1 MTTADTS
8 VDCHCRVGVCV
19 AGLDPA
25 ALERG
30 LACTPGSVPTFTRA
44 VAVVEKIRFYK
55 ATVAVSGYVLV
66 GDCIKTQ
73 WSCRPGGSWASSAVP
88 TVAHNLLRIVR
99 VRTSLSTTSPQSKS
113 KMHVT
118 IGHATAVADLH
129 FFGLPDE
136 AEPWWLTSKEAPAQ
150 DAGRLRKREYAR
162 PVQARAAGTC
172 CSWCERAA
180 CWPLAAWL
188 LMQVVPPPSKAILT
202 QRYSRYSHISLQ
214 MESEEY
220 LHQDELYG
228 PEGRPGA
235 EPTSSVQSDM
245 PELGVTYRGP
255 QWVLMQ
261 FEHPVTAPRDS
272 VVIGSRVSGGS
283 GNSASAIQNVHSA
296 TA

>member
-1 MTTADTS
+1 
-8 VDCHCRVGVCV
+8 
-19 AGLDPA
+19 
-25 ALERG
+25 
-30 LACTPGSVPTFTRA
+30 
-44 VAVVEKIRFYK
+44 VEKIRFYK
-55 ATVAVSGYVLV
+55 ATVA
-66 GDCIKTQ
+66 
-73 WSCRPGGSWASSAVP
+73 
-88 TVAHNLLRIVR
+88 
-99 VRTSLSTTSPQSKS
+99 SKS

-162 PVQARAAGTC
+162 PV
-172 CSWCERAA
+172 
-180 CWPLAAWL
+180 
-188 LMQVVPPPSKAILT
+188 
-202 QRYSRYSHISLQ
+202 Q

-272 VVIGSRVSGGS
+272 VVIGSRLDMDAQTSTCRLGWYGRIVHVVDDRDPGALQRLRVFKWKRREGSVERVEADGRTAICKGMFKKETNLALLQGMRVTCRGKEGRIEGPFGKSGKFKVYFKDGGIEPDDVLELRFKKFVFS
-283 GNSASAIQNVHSA
+283 GDKKEMLQ
-296 TA
+296 